1 MFIISLATAGTVLTL
16 NIYKRGDDEEPVP
29 KYLQTIFFDGV
40 ARILF
45 IKIKADRTLDM
56 SVKEMMVKCKKNY
69 FNLNSPENSKI
80 FRKTKIKDETLNT
93 SINQIFEYQKDLF
106 NSKATRNNKLLLK
119 ATPYINNHNQKKK
132 KSENFNASNKTLE
145 NIDLEV
151 VKNSDHLDDDKFFI
165 ASSDISNNKLHRSP
179 ESFTPVNDS
188 LIDNQSMIN
197 DYERKQFRLVLNAL
211 NRNLDKTELRETVNL
226 YRLEIKDQWTSLA
239 KVVDILFL
247 YLFILSTFLMLFI
260 ILLQAPDIRLY

>member
-1 MFIISLATAGTVLTL
+1 M
-16 NIYKRGDDEEPVP
+16 
-29 KYLQTIFFDGV
+29 
-40 ARILF
+40 
-45 IKIKADRTLDM
+45 
-56 SVKEMMVKCKKNY
+56 
-69 FNLNSPENSKI
+69 
-80 FRKTKIKDETLNT
+80 
-93 SINQIFEYQKDLF
+93 
-106 NSKATRNNKLLLK
+106 LLK